1 MRNLYKKLS
10 FVMVMGISLSSY
22 AAWNGDATAWTQGDG
37 SEQNPFLI
45 ENEAQLSH
53 LQQTVTAGETY
64 QGKFFRLTADLDMAG
79 KQMPSIGNY
88 NDYTTQENPELV
100 RESKVFRGTFDGD
113 FHTIDNLTIVNNNA
127 DPTLGGV
134 GLLQSLT
141 QRLTSVISFLEIT
154 LRLKVV
160 TLTVWPVLLVTAR
173 VARWK
178 IAASWVW

>member
-1 MRNLYKKLS
+1 MMKNFYKKLS

-53 LQQTVTAGETY
+53 LQQTVTTGETY
-64 QGKFFRLTADLDMAG
+64 QGKFFRLTADLDMGG
-79 KQMPSIGNY
+79 KQMPSIGHY

-113 FHTIDNLTIVNNNA
+113 FHTIDNLTIVSNNA
-127 DPTLGGV
+127 EATLGGV
-134 GLLQSLT
+134 GLSLPVFT
-141 QRLTSVISFLEIT
+141 QPEIVIATSATPTMPPAFILPPFTKPMKRQFST
-154 LRLKVV
+154 LPPEL
-160 TLTVWPVLLVTAR
+160 
-173 VARWK
+173 
-178 IAASWVW
+178 